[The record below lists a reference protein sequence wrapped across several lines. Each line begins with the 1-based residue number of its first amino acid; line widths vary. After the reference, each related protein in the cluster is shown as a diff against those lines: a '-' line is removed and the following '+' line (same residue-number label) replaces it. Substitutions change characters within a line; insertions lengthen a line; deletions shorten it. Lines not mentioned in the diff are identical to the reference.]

1 MYLVMK
7 LVGKQTNT
15 VTTSWSLFLDSIGIL
30 LSKLINN
37 MKIEAVKQ
45 GAADTEVEIEIDNR
59 FFKQKFVPLV
69 HQFVS
74 ASIES

>member
-1 MYLVMK
+1 MK

-45 GAADTEVEIEIDNR
+45 GAADAEVEIEIDNR